1 MQSVCVSFK
10 LIVEDIPFFFC
21 CFFLLYFDTK
31 FWSKTKSQ
39 NNKVIEKEYQDKRP
53 MVWPQRLIL
62 NYRDINIMMTFW
74 GKQNTKYIFYMNM
87 NINIIIV
94 HQEKALLYR
103 RRSLPSQGWKSRDT
117 LVCSAGTSLLWRY
130 EAKQWAGP
138 ATLALIPGLS
148 MYRYLRCWHFAL
160 KALFLFPGISAA
172 HW

>member
-62 NYRDINIMMTFW
+62 NYRDINIMMTF
-74 GKQNTKYIFYMNM
+74 
-87 NINIIIV
+87 
-94 HQEKALLYR
+94 
-103 RRSLPSQGWKSRDT
+103 
-117 LVCSAGTSLLWRY
+117 
-130 EAKQWAGP
+130 
-138 ATLALIPGLS
+138 
-148 MYRYLRCWHFAL
+148 
-160 KALFLFPGISAA
+160 
-172 HW
+172 